1 MVKISGVIITFNEEK
16 KIEQCLK
23 SLFTVCDEIVV
34 LDSLSTD
41 KTEEICS
48 RYAVRFVKQK
58 FLGYIEQKNHALTFA
73 SNNLVLSLDADECLS
88 ETLQKSIE
96 QIKKNHTASAYS
108 MNRLTRYCDKWIY
121 HSGWYPDV
129 KIRLFDKTKAQWGGT
144 NPHDKI
150 ILSEKTSVQHLKGD
164 LLHYSIDSI
173 EQHIQQATKFGII
186 AAKSKFSKGQSSNRF
201 KTLLHTAG
209 RFLKTYILKAG
220 FLDGYYGWL
229 IAKYSAKSVYLRYS
243 LLEHRNHEKLKSL

>member
-23 SLFTVCDEIVV
+23 SLLTVCDEIVV

-48 RYAVRFVKQK
+48 RYAVKFVKQK
-58 FLGYIEQKNHALTFA
+58 FLGYIEQKNHALNFA

-96 QIKKNHTASAYS
+96 QIKNNHTASAYS

-150 ILSEKTSVQHLKGD
+150 ILSEKTTVQHLKGD

-173 EQHIQQATKFGII
+173 EQHMQQATKFGII